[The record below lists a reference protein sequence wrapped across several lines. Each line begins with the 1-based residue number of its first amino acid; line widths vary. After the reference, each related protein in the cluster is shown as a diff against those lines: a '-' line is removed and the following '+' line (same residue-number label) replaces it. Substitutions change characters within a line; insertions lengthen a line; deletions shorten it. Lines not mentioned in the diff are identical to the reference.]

1 MKANRST
8 NKQHVDQLYIIY
20 TINNIKS
27 TSALTCY
34 RRAEQI
40 WKTIIWKVSIIMD
53 HCYSAK
59 TDNGPIASGPTSQ
72 QTRDS
77 SNLTIWEG
85 WSFLTWLVLC
95 AATLMSTQSI
105 EVTSS
110 PHSLDTDRCLHHI
123 VMSQPSTLNN
133 SVLLTVEAVKR
144 WSTVWSQ
151 LTEMT
156 QVCLNCFFA
165 IHCRVESLTESSL
178 CKCSS
183 PRSEGAMNIDRRFP

>member
-1 MKANRST
+1 MLSKYG
-8 NKQHVDQLYIIY
+8 KQYSGNNCPLGWIIVIQLKLIMARLLQ
-20 TINNIKS
+20 
-27 TSALTCY
+27 ALPL
-34 RRAEQI
+34 
-40 WKTIIWKVSIIMD
+40 D
-53 HCYSAK
+53 
-59 TDNGPIASGPTSQ
+59 
-72 QTRDS
+72 RDS

-85 WSFLTWLVLC
+85 WSFLTWLALC

-110 PHSLDTDRCLHHI
+110 PHSLDTNRCLHHI

-133 SVLLTVEAVKR
+133 SVLLTVVAVKR

-178 CKCSS
+178 CRCSS
-183 PRSEGAMNIDRRFP
+183 PGSEGAMNIDRRSP